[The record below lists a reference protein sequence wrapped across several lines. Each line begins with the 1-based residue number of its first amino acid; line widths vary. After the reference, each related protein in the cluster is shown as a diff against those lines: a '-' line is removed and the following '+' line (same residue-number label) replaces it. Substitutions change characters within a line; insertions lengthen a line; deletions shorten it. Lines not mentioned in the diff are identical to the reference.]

1 MSAVPFV
8 RRHVGPSPEDIEE
21 MASAVGAQS
30 LDDLIDQTVPESIRL
45 RTPLNLPAARSEEA
59 ALRDLRE
66 MMERNELRTSLL
78 GMGYTNCHT
87 PAVIRRNIL
96 ENPAGTRPTRH
107 IRRRSRRGEWRRFS
121 TFRRWFA
128 T

>member
-8 RRHVGPSPEDIEE
+8 RRHVGPSPEDIDQ

-59 ALRDLRE
+59 ALAI
-66 MMERNELRTSLL
+66 
-78 GMGYTNCHT
+78 C
-87 PAVIRRNIL
+87 AK
-96 ENPAGTRPTRH
+96 
-107 IRRRSRRGEWRRFS
+107 
-121 TFRRWFA
+121 
-128 T
+128 